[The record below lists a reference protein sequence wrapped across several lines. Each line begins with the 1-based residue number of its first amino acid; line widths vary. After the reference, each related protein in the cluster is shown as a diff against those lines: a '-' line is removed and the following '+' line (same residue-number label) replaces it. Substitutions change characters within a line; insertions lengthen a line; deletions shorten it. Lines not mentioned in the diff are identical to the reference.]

1 LGLELDNFTLLI
13 SSPQRD
19 LPLPKSP
26 ALAGQALPRG
36 GGTLTP
42 GKLAPPW
49 RGWGVKK
56 DESRNILIS
65 NHMQNH
71 KGNILVI
78 DDNKSILSAL
88 EILLLPEFNEVTLLS
103 NPNQI
108 LAELSGKDYNLV
120 ILDMNFKAG
129 INTGNEGIY
138 WLERIKETRPE
149 ISVVMITA
157 YGDIDTAV
165 KALKSGAS
173 DFILKPWDNE
183 KLLATLKLAI
193 QLNLSKKEVSQLKE
207 RETELKKEINRD
219 QRFIIGSSPQLIS
232 VLNMV
237 RKVAKTDANILIT
250 GENGTGKEL
259 IAQEIHRVSN
269 RAKEVLVSVDMG
281 ALSETLFESELFG
294 HMKGA
299 FTDARETRQ
308 GKFDVANKGTL
319 FLDEIGNLSFHLQ
332 AKLLAVIENHQFSR
346 IGSNQLIPT
355 DIRLIC
361 ATNRNL
367 ENMVAEGLF
376 REDLL
381 YRINTIQIELPP
393 LRERG
398 NDIFILAEF
407 FLKKY
412 AYKYNKPNL
421 KINQQAH
428 EKLLKYS
435 WPGNI
440 RELQHTIEKA
450 VILSESTVIKPD
462 NLYLRHPGAINS
474 SSSFSTLEEME
485 RQMIQQALEKNN
497 GNFTAAADQLG
508 ITRQTLYNRFKK
520 SE

>member
-1 LGLELDNFTLLI
+1 LIEIPLHSKLLL
-13 SSPQRD
+13 PQ
-19 LPLPKSP
+19 KGSEK
-26 ALAGQALPRG
+26 A
-36 GGTLTP
+36 
-42 GKLAPPW
+42 
-49 RGWGVKK
+49 GVKL
-56 DESRNILIS
+56 LIS
-65 NHMQNH
+65 NHMQNQ

-88 EILLLPEFNEVTLLS
+88 EILLMPEFHEVTLLY

-108 LAELSGKDYNLV
+108 LGELAKKDYNLV

-129 INTGNEGIY
+129 VNTGNEGIY
-138 WLERIKETRPE
+138 WLERIKEAKPE

-165 KALKSGAS
+165 KALKAGAS

-193 QLNLSKKEVSQLKE
+193 QLNLSKKEVSHLKE
-207 RETELKKEINRD
+207 RETGLKNEINRD
-219 QRFIIGSSPQLIS
+219 QRFIIGSSPQIMS

-237 RKVAKTDANILIT
+237 RKVAKTDANVLIT

-259 IAQEIHRVSN
+259 VAQELHRLSA
-269 RAKEVLVSVDMG
+269 RSREVLVSVDMG
-281 ALSETLFESELFG
+281 ALSESLFESELFG
-294 HMKGA
+294 HVKGS
-299 FTDARETRQ
+299 FTDAHENRQ
-308 GKFDVANKGTL
+308 GKFEIADKGTL

-332 AKLLAVIENHQFSR
+332 AKLLAVIENRQFSR

-367 ENMVAEGLF
+367 ENMVHEGLF

-398 NDIFILAEF
+398 NDILVLAEF

-412 AYKYNKPNL
+412 SYKYNKPNL

-428 EKLLKYS
+428 DKLMKYS

-450 VILSESTVIKPD
+450 VILSESVILKPD
-462 NLYLRHPGAINS
+462 DLYLKHTGSINNPN
-474 SSSFSTLEEME
+474 SFSTLQEME
-485 RQMIQQALEKNN
+485 RRMIQQALENNN

-520 SE
+520 PG

>member
-1 LGLELDNFTLLI
+1 
-13 SSPQRD
+13 
-19 LPLPKSP
+19 
-26 ALAGQALPRG
+26 
-36 GGTLTP
+36 
-42 GKLAPPW
+42 
-49 RGWGVKK
+49 
-56 DESRNILIS
+56 
-65 NHMQNH
+65 MQNN
-71 KGNILVI
+71 KGSILVV

-88 EILLLPEFNEVTLLS
+88 EILLMPEFHDVTLLS

-108 LAELSGKDYNLV
+108 NNELSKKDYNLV

-129 INTGNEGIY
+129 VNTGNEGIY
-138 WLERIKETRPE
+138 WLERIKEAHPE

-165 KALKSGAS
+165 RALKSGAS

-183 KLLATLKLAI
+183 KMLATLKLAI
-193 QLNLSKKEVSQLKE
+193 QLNLSKKEVQKLKE

-219 QRFIIGSSPQLIS
+219 SRFIVGSSPQLTS
-232 VLNMV
+232 VLNLV
-237 RKVAKTDANILIT
+237 GKVAKTDANILIT

-259 IAQEIHRVSN
+259 IAQEIHRLSE
-269 RAKEVLVSVDMG
+269 RSKEVLVSVDMG
-281 ALSETLFESELFG
+281 ALSESLFESELFG
-294 HMKGA
+294 HVKGA
-299 FTDARETRQ
+299 FTDAKENRQ
-308 GKFDVANKGTL
+308 GKFEIAEKGTL

-332 AKLLAVIENHQFSR
+332 AKLLAVIENRMFSR
-346 IGSNQLIPT
+346 IGSNQLIPLN
-355 DIRLIC
+355 IRLIC

-367 ENMVAEGLF
+367 EKMVAEGLF

-398 NDIFILAEF
+398 NDIFILSEF

-412 AYKYNKPNL
+412 CHKYNKSLL

-428 EKLLKYS
+428 EKLLRYS

-450 VILSESTVIKPD
+450 VILSESSVIKPD
-462 NLYLRHPGAINS
+462 DLYLRHPGKVSSNS
-474 SSSFSTLEEME
+474 SFITLEEME
-485 RQMIQQALEKNN
+485 KKMIQEALDKNN

-508 ITRQTLYNRFKK
+508 ITRQTLYNRLRK
-520 SE
+520 SGDVQ